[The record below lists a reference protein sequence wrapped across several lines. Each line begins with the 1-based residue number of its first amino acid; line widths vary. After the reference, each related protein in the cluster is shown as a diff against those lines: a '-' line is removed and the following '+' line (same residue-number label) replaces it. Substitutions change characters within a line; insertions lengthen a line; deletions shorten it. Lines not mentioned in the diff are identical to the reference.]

1 MSTTFPFLSCS
12 RGGRAAYGAA
22 LLLGLIFLAG
32 APAFA
37 SAGESAGANEE
48 KAADAPVISIARD
61 MDDVLRKEAE
71 QVGAE
76 LRRQVL
82 VLSRWTPLGWDFE
95 TLHYLSRWFFELPLR
110 LPEFLEKARAE
121 GRTLGIAGSL
131 LVLVFL
137 AAVLYSVFGRNRVMR
152 GVASALSPERTRIP
166 EPFYPY
172 FLAALRVV
180 VAAAI
185 PLLLLALYR
194 AITAVV
200 IYRAAWFALAGELL
214 GLWSAA
220 SLVIALLRELLTS
233 GLFPTTAAHGRRVF
247 RTARPLLLGLFLAI
261 AFTWAA
267 EAFRFRADVVAF
279 IRFAVSV
286 AFVFLFLLLMLQKRA
301 LLSFLP
307 DLPYAS
313 YRTYLRLLDRFFY
326 PLVGLSFLL
335 ALLWCFGFREAGRV
349 LLVKVWFTVAALALL
364 TGVYHA
370 LRIAL
375 QRWAEKVPAG
385 DEGAQVLVRSLRAL
399 LLYAAGIATAGIA
412 LNLLGLLDL
421 AARIL
426 SFPIVVIGGAPIS
439 VWILVK
445 AALIVYFFVL
455 GARLLQAFLDYK
467 VYPVLRLHPGT
478 GFALNALVRYAT
490 IGAGTLIALDSV
502 GVDLRLILVFAGA
515 IGIGIG
521 LGLQNLAAN
530 FIAGFI
536 VLFGGKVRRGDW
548 IEVGGTLGE
557 VVDISLLATR
567 LRTRAN
573 VEYLTPNSS
582 LLSNTIVNY
591 SLSSPMVWVGLNVG
605 VAYGS
610 DPRRVE
616 RILLEVARREPLVS
630 RDQPPRVLFT
640 EFADSALVFRLL
652 VWIDV
657 RRVAEG
663 VLKSALYFAIFDE
676 FRKAGIEIPFPQR
689 DLHIRS
695 LPSAQAAAVP
705 LNPGSAAESRDPGG
719 P

>member
-1 MSTTFPFLSCS
+1 METKRPPFARLP
-12 RGGRAAYGAA
+12 GRRPLVAAA
-22 LLLGLIFLAG
+22 LVLGLLGLGAATGFASSAG
-32 APAFA
+32 PAPAA
-37 SAGESAGANEE
+37 EE
-48 KAADAPVISIARD
+48 KPAEAPVISIAPD
-61 MDDVLRKEAE
+61 MDDALRKEAA

-76 LRRQVL
+76 LRKQAL
-82 VLSRWTPLGWDFE
+82 VLSRWTPLGWDLD
-95 TLHYLSRWFFELPLR
+95 TLHHLSRWFLELPLR
-110 LPEFLEKARAE
+110 LPEFAERARAE

-131 LVLVFL
+131 LVLLFL
-137 AAVLYSVFGRNRVMR
+137 AALFYSVFGRQRVMR
-152 GVASALSPERTRIP
+152 AIENVLGPVRARIP
-166 EPFYPY
+166 EALYPF
-172 FLAALRVV
+172 FLAALRVLT
-180 VAAAI
+180 AAAI
-185 PLLLLALYR
+185 PLVLLGLYR

-200 IYRAAWFALAGELL
+200 IYRAAWFTLTGELL
-214 GLWSAA
+214 LLWSAA
-220 SLVIALLRELLTS
+220 SLVIALLRELLTA

-267 EAFRFRADVVAF
+267 EAFRFRADVIAF

-286 AFVFLFLLLMLQKRA
+286 AFVCLFLLLMLQKRA

-307 DLPYAS
+307 ELPYPS

-326 PLVGLSFLL
+326 PLVGVSFLL

-349 LLVKVWFTVAALALL
+349 LLVKIWFTVAALAVL
-364 TGVYHA
+364 TGVYHG
-370 LRIAL
+370 LRLGL
-375 QRWAEKVPAG
+375 QRWAERVPAE
-385 DEGAQVLVRSLRAL
+385 DEGAQALVRSLRAL
-399 LLYAAGIATAGIA
+399 LLYAAGIATVGIG

-421 AARIL
+421 VARIF
-426 SFPIVVIGGAPIS
+426 SFPVVVIGGAPIS
-439 VWILVK
+439 VWVVVK
-445 AALIVYFFVL
+445 AALIVCFFVL
-455 GARLLQAFLDYK
+455 GARLLQAVLDYK
-467 VYPVLRLHPGT
+467 AYPAFGVHPGT
-478 GFALNALVRYAT
+478 GFALNTLVRYAT

-515 IGIGIG
+515 IGIGVG

-530 FIAGFI
+530 LIAGFI

-548 IEVGGTLGE
+548 IEVGGHLGE
-557 VVDISLLATR
+557 VIDISLLATR
-567 LRTRAN
+567 IRTRQN
-573 VEYLTPNSS
+573 VEYLAPNSS
-582 LLSNTIVNY
+582 LIANTIVNY

-605 VAYGS
+605 VAYGA
-610 DPRRVE
+610 DPRAVV

-630 RDQPPRVLFT
+630 PAQPPRVLFT

-663 VLKSALYFAIFDE
+663 VLKSSLYFAIFEE

-695 LPSAQAAAVP
+695 LPPQAAAPPVMA
-705 LNPGSAAESRDPGG
+705 GSAAESPGPGG